1 MSLELIVAEKPKV
14 AQKIAESIGS
24 NVKQKKLGSVS
35 YYEAVVD
42 DKQIVVAPAVGHIYT
57 LAEKEK
63 TSTYPTFDI
72 EWKPSYAVEKGAA
85 YTKGYVTLLTTL
97 GKKADSF
104 VSACDYDIEGSLIG
118 ANVLRFAIGKK
129 KAQRMKFSAV
139 TATDLKEAY
148 ETIGPMD
155 YHNAD
160 AGEARHILDWYFGIN
175 LSRALMTSLRRVNRW
190 KVMSI
195 GRVQGPA
202 LGLLT
207 ELEKRI
213 AAFIPTPYWELTAM
227 IKGIEFNHIKGRFT
241 DEAEAKKA
249 LDNTKDKGVV
259 TKVEKK
265 ENFLSPHPP
274 FDLTSLQVEA
284 YRVFKF
290 APTRTLEIAQRL
302 YEGSLIT
309 YPRTSSQQFPP
320 TIKLTPIIK
329 KLAEQSTYSKPAN
342 YLLDNSL
349 FKPVQGKKVDAAHPA
364 IHPTGLAPGSISEQE
379 LKLYDLIVKRFLC
392 LFAPPAKREK
402 TNLEV
407 NASELYV
414 SGGMRTVEKGW
425 TEFYAPYYKGEDVEL
440 PQFTLEETVRVE
452 KKKKTKKETKP
463 PNRYTE
469 ASIISELEDR
479 HLGTKATRAT
489 IVETLFKRD
498 YVSGKSIQV
507 TDFGLKVVDVLAK
520 YAPEILDE
528 NLTRQ
533 IEDNMEL
540 IQEGK
545 MEKEEA
551 ISHGKEVLVQI
562 LDKWKVNEEKIGHN
576 LIDALT
582 ISQEKENTIGSCDK
596 CKEGTLKIIHMKMG
610 KQFIGCSNYPNCR
623 NAYPLPGSAKIIV
636 QEKPCESCQKP
647 MIMVIRAGLRP
658 FAMCIDPQCPSK
670 ANWGKNK
677 EKKEQK
683 I

>member
-14 AQKIAESIGS
+14 AQKIAESIGK

-35 YYEAVVD
+35 YYEA
-42 DKQIVVAPAVGHIYT
+42 QSNGNEICVAPAVGHIYT
-57 LAEKEK
+57 LAEVEK
-63 TSTYPTFDI
+63 TSTYPTFNI

-85 YTKGYVTLLTTL
+85 YTKAYVTLLTAL
-97 GKKADSF
+97 GKKADRF
-104 VSACDYDIEGSLIG
+104 ISACDFDIEGSLIG
-118 ANVLRFAIGKK
+118 ANVLRFAVKK
-129 KAQRMKFSAV
+129 KDARRMKFSAV
-139 TATDLKEAY
+139 TASDLKEAY
-148 ETIGPMD
+148 ENVGEMD
-155 YHNAD
+155 YNNAD
-160 AGEARHILDWYFGIN
+160 AGEARHILDWYYGIN
-175 LSRALMTSLRRVNRW
+175 LSRALMASLRRVNRF

-202 LGLLT
+202 LGLLS
-207 ELEKRI
+207 ELERKI
-213 AAFIPTPYWELTAM
+213 GAFVPTPYWELTAT
-227 IKGIEFNHIKGRFT
+227 IKGIEFGHARGKFLN
-241 DEAEAKKA
+241 EEEAKKA
-249 LDNTKDKGVV
+249 LESTREEGSV

-265 ENFLSPHPP
+265 ESILSPHPP

-320 TIKLTPIIK
+320 TIKLPPIIK
-329 KLAEQSTYSKPAN
+329 KLAEQTAYAKAAN
-342 YLLDNSL
+342 YIIDNSL

-364 IHPTGLAPGSISEQE
+364 IHPTGLAPRGISEQE
-379 LKLYDLIVKRFLC
+379 TKLYDLIVKRFLC

-407 NASELYV
+407 NAGEPYV
-414 SGGMRTVEKGW
+414 AGGMRTVEKGW
-425 TEFYAPYYKGEDVEL
+425 TEIYAPYYKGEDVEL
-440 PQFTLEETVRVE
+440 PRFDMGEGVTLE

-498 YVSGKSIQV
+498 YVTGKSIQV
-507 TDFGLKVVDVLAK
+507 TDFGNKVVDVLQK

-528 NLTRQ
+528 NLTRT
-533 IEDNMEL
+533 IEENMEL

-545 MEKEEA
+545 MEKEKV
-551 ISHGKEVLVQI
+551 ISEGKEILVQI
-562 LDKWKVNEEKIGHN
+562 LDKWKKHEHSIGEK
-576 LIDALT
+576 LIDALAKA
-582 ISQEKENTIGSCDK
+582 QEKENHIGPCDK
-596 CKEGTLKIIHMKMG
+596 CKEGNLRIIHLKMG
-610 KQFIGCSNYPNCR
+610 KQFIGCSNYPNCK
-623 NAYPLPGSAKIIV
+623 NAYPLPGSAKIMV
-636 QEKPCESCQKP
+636 LDKPCESCQKP
-647 MIMVIRAGLRP
+647 VVNVIRAGMRP
-658 FAMCIDPQCPSK
+658 FSMCIDPACPSK
-670 ANWGKNK
+670 ANWGK
-677 EKKEQK
+677 KK
-683 I
+683 